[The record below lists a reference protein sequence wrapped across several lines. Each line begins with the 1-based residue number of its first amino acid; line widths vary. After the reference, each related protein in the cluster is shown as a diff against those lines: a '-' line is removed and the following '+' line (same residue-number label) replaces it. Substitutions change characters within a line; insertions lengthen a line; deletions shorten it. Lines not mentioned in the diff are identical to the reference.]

1 MEENKN
7 VSKNN
12 WKRIFRKKW
21 FFPALY
27 LAVAA
32 LLISG
37 VLWYQNAANQVPE
50 LADEMK
56 NQLEENQSGPDMNKD
71 EDAEPVMQQ
80 QEVLQMPVAED
91 LQVEIV
97 TKFYDYGADESTQEQ
112 GLILHQN
119 RYQQSDGIAISTADQ
134 QAFDVMAA
142 LSGKVTEIKS
152 DPLLGNVIKMEHEE
166 GVTTYYASI
175 GEVLTEQGA
184 ELKQGQTIG
193 TAGQNSLGQDNGVH
207 VHFEVRKDGV
217 PVNPES
223 FINKPINEIIAPAP
237 EASEESEEDEGSAT
251 EEEDDTTDEAESD
264 SESDETEEEDDSA
277 TEENTPSSSNSMG
290 NA

>member
-7 VSKNN
+7 VSKKD
-12 WKRIFRKKW
+12 WKRIFKKKW

-27 LAVAA
+27 LTVAA

-37 VLWYQNAANQVPE
+37 VLWYQNAANQVPD
-50 LADEMK
+50 LAQDMK
-56 NQLEENQSGPDMNKD
+56 NQLEENQSGPDAND
-71 EDAEPVMQQ
+71 HEDAEPVMQQ
-80 QEVLQMPVAED
+80 QEVLELPVAED

-97 TKFYDYGADESTQEQ
+97 TKFYDYAADEATQEQ

-119 RYQQSDGIAISTADQ
+119 RYQQSDGIAISTEDQ
-134 QAFDVMAA
+134 QVFDVMAA
-142 LSGKVTEIKS
+142 FTGTVTEVKN
-152 DPLLGNVIKMEHEE
+152 DPLLGNVIKMEHEH
-166 GVTTYYASI
+166 GVTTYYASL
-175 GEVLTEQGA
+175 GEVLVEQGA

-193 TAGQNSLGQDNGVH
+193 TAGQNSLGQENGVH

-223 FINKPINEIIAPAP
+223 FINKPINEIIAP
-237 EASEESEEDEGSAT
+237 EASEESNEEDAPADEREEDTTDDSET
-251 EEEDDTTDEAESD
+251 EEESDNEREEEDDAA
-264 SESDETEEEDDSA
+264 EEENS
-277 TEENTPSSSNSMG
+277 PSSSSSME